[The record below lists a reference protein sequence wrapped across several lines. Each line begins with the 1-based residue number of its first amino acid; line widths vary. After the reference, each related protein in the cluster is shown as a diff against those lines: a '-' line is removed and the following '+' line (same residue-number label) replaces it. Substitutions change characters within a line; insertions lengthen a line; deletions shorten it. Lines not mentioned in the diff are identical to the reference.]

1 MGRRQELEKRQS
13 LLARFGRMIAAE
25 THLDSLLLII
35 AEEVRNILSAD
46 RCSVFLVDGYK
57 GELWTKVALGL
68 EEKILR
74 IPLGQGIAGFV
85 AKTGSAVNIRD
96 AYKDTRFA
104 QDLDR
109 ITGYQTRSVLA
120 VPLRGRDGKA
130 LGVFEVL
137 NKSKGSFSE
146 EDEGL
151 LRILATMAASFL
163 ETATLYEDLRRSH
176 LETIYRMALVAEYRD
191 QEDTGRHLR
200 RMSRFSGILASGVG
214 LSASEAEDIRYA
226 APLHDIGKVAI
237 PDAILRKPGK
247 LTPEEYEEMKK
258 HTVYGARMLA
268 NAESRLLRLA
278 AKIAVGHHECWDGTG
293 YPNGLKGE
301 GIPLE
306 SRIVTV
312 ADVFDALSS
321 KRVYKGEWT
330 VEDALKYIE
339 ERAGKQFDPQVVA
352 ALREK
357 FSEILQARDEEN
369 GRIVEDESVALQQQQ
384 QQQRFPLRAKD
395 EDHLPKHA

>member
-13 LLARFGRMIAAE
+13 LLARFGRMVAAE
-25 THLDSLLLII
+25 THLDSLLTII
-35 AEEVRNILSAD
+35 AEEVRNILTAD
-46 RCSVFLVDGYK
+46 RCSVFLVDPYK
-57 GELWTKVALGL
+57 GELWTKIALGM

-109 ITGYQTRSVLA
+109 ITGYQTRTVLA

-137 NKSKGSFSE
+137 NKSKGAFTE

-151 LRILATMAASFL
+151 LRILATMAATFI
-163 ETATLYEDLRRSH
+163 ENATLYEDLRRSH

-200 RMSRFSGILASGVG
+200 RMSRFSGILAQGVG
-214 LSASEAEDIRYA
+214 LTFAEAEDIRYA

-237 PDAILRKPGK
+237 PDAILRKPAK
-247 LTPEEYEEMKK
+247 LTVEEFEEMKK
-258 HTVYGARMLA
+258 HTVYGAKMLA

-278 AKIAVGHHECWDGTG
+278 SKIAVGHHECWDGSG
-293 YPNGLKGE
+293 YPAGLKGDK
-301 GIPLE
+301 IPLE
-306 SRIVTV
+306 ARIVTV

-339 ERAGKQFDPQVVA
+339 ERSGKLFDPKVVN

-357 FSEILQARDEEN
+357 FGEILQARDEEN
-369 GRIVEDESVALQQQQ
+369 RRMLEDEAASLQQH
-384 QQQRFPLRAKD
+384 FPLRPTDA
-395 EDHLPKHA
+395 DHLPKAA

>member
-13 LLARFGRMIAAE
+13 LLARFGRMVAAE
-25 THLDSLLLII
+25 THLDSLLTII
-35 AEEVRNILSAD
+35 AEEVRNILGAD
-46 RCSVFLVDGYK
+46 RCSVFLVDPYK
-57 GELWTKVALGL
+57 GELWTKVALGM

-109 ITGYQTRSVLA
+109 ITGYQTRTVLA

-137 NKSKGSFSE
+137 NKSKGSFTE

-151 LRILATMAASFL
+151 LRILATMAGTFI
-163 ETATLYEDLRRSH
+163 ENATLYEDLRRSH
-176 LETIYRMALVAEYRD
+176 LETIYRMALVAEFRD

-200 RMSRFSGILASGVG
+200 RMSRFSGILAQGVG
-214 LSASEAEDIRYA
+214 LSYQEAEDIRYA
-226 APLHDIGKVAI
+226 APLHDVGKVAI
-237 PDAILRKPGK
+237 PDSILRKPGK

-258 HTVYGARMLA
+258 HTVYGARMLS

-278 AKIAVGHHECWDGTG
+278 ARIAVGHHECWDGTG
-293 YPNGLKGE
+293 YPHGLKGE
-301 GIPLE
+301 QIPLE
-306 SRIVTV
+306 ARIVTV

-339 ERAGKQFDPQVVA
+339 ERSGALYDPKVVA
-352 ALREK
+352 ALRER
-357 FSEILQARDEEN
+357 FAEVLQARDEEN
-369 GRIVEDESVALQQQQ
+369 RRMVDDEAAAALP
-384 QQQRFPLRAKD
+384 R
-395 EDHLPKHA
+395 

>member
-25 THLDSLLLII
+25 THLDSLLTII
-35 AEEVRNILSAD
+35 AEEVRNILMAD
-46 RCSVFLVDGYK
+46 RCSVFVVDPYK
-57 GELWTKVALGL
+57 GELWTKIALGM

-109 ITGYQTRSVLA
+109 ITGYQTRTVLA

-137 NKSKGSFSE
+137 NKSKGSFTE

-151 LRILATMAASFL
+151 LRILATMAASFI
-163 ETATLYEDLRRSH
+163 ENATLYEDLRRSH

-200 RMSRFSGILASGVG
+200 RMSRFSGILAVGMGV
-214 LSASEAEDIRYA
+214 SSSEAEDIRYA

-237 PDAILRKPGK
+237 PDSILRKPAK
-247 LTPEEYEEMKK
+247 LTPEEFEEMKK

-278 AKIAVGHHECWDGTG
+278 AKIAVAHHECWDGSG
-293 YPNGLKGE
+293 YPYGLKGE
-301 GIPLE
+301 QIALE
-306 SRIVTV
+306 ARIVTV

-330 VEDALKYIE
+330 VEDALRHIE
-339 ERAGKQFDPQVVA
+339 EKAGILFDPGVVA
-352 ALREK
+352 VLRER
-357 FSEILQARDEEN
+357 FGEILLARDEEN
-369 GRIVEDESVALQQQQ
+369 RSSLEGELSVSRCQQ
-384 QQQRFPLRAKD
+384 
-395 EDHLPKHA
+395 LPKSA

>member
-13 LLARFGRMIAAE
+13 LLARFGRMVAAE
-25 THLDSLLLII
+25 TRLDALLTII

-46 RCSVFLVDGYK
+46 RCSVFLVDAYK
-57 GELWTKVALGL
+57 GELWTKIALGM
-68 EEKILR
+68 EEKVLR
-74 IPLGQGIAGFV
+74 IPVGQGIAGFV
-85 AKTGSAVNIRD
+85 ARTGSAVNIRD

-109 ITGYQTRSVLA
+109 ITGYQTRTVLA

-137 NKSKGSFSE
+137 NKGKGAFTE

-151 LRILATMAASFL
+151 LRILATMAATFI
-163 ETATLYEDLRRSH
+163 ENATLYDDLRRSH

-200 RMSRFSGILASGVG
+200 RMSRFSGILAQGMG
-214 LSASEAEDIRYA
+214 LSFHEAEEIRYA

-237 PDAILRKPGK
+237 PDSILRKPAK
-247 LTPEEYEEMKK
+247 LTTEEFDEMKK
-258 HTVYGARMLA
+258 HTIYGAKMLA
-268 NAESRLLRLA
+268 NAESRLLRIA
-278 AKIAVGHHECWDGTG
+278 AKVAIGHHEWWDGTG
-293 YPNGLKGE
+293 YPYGLKGE
-301 GIPLE
+301 AIPLE
-306 SRIVTV
+306 ARIVTV

-330 VEDALKYIE
+330 VTDALKYIQ
-339 ERAGKQFDPQVVA
+339 ERAGKQFDPKVVVVLA
-352 ALREK
+352 EK
-357 FSEILQARDEEN
+357 FSDILDARDEEN
-369 GRIVEDESVALQQQQ
+369 RRIVEDEGAQMQQH
-384 QQQRFPLRAKD
+384 FPLKPTDA
-395 EDHLPKHA
+395 DHMPKS